1 MLYSKGEED
10 DEELKRM
17 IEPFVQPLGSAG
29 YPIDAETGEGYLS
42 PSDSDSV
49 ALAFLSSPKAKSGGP
64 VAKANPEAKAKP
76 AAKPPP
82 APESS
87 EESPE
92 SPEDPWD
99 FHDTVLLERVQMTLD
114 AVLLRKREQEKKN
127 RGEKHLN
134 DVQQNNALRCLQM
147 LEDAKTEKKGN
158 ASELLHKS
166 SSSSK

>member
-10 DEELKRM
+10 DERELK

-29 YPIDAETGEGYLS
+29 YPIDAETGEVPWGYLS

-92 SPEDPWD
+92 SPE
-99 FHDTVLLERVQMTLD
+99 
-114 AVLLRKREQEKKN
+114 
-127 RGEKHLN
+127 
-134 DVQQNNALRCLQM
+134 
-147 LEDAKTEKKGN
+147 
-158 ASELLHKS
+158 S
-166 SSSSK
+166 